1 MKNNKGLTLIELL
14 AVLAIIALLAL
25 IIYPLISSVIKD
37 SAQDTENATR
47 SSVQEAAKMYLTD
60 QLEFNDVSSATVSF
74 NDLISGGYLT
84 IDESKYNLQTSKVK
98 ITKDG
103 NSYSFTIVLCPSDSN
118 TCRKY
123 VQGQDD
129 YCIIGQSGCDPID

>member
-37 SAQDTENATR
+37 SAQDTENATK

-84 IDESKYNLQTSKVK
+84 MDDKTYDLDSSTVV

-103 NSYSFTIVLCPSDSN
+103 NSYNYTINLVKKDA
-118 TCRKY
+118 
-123 VQGQDD
+123 
-129 YCIIGQSGCDPID
+129 

>member
-14 AVLAIIALLAL
+14 AVLAVIALLAL

-37 SAQDTENATR
+37 STTDTENATKN
-47 SSVQEAAKMYLTD
+47 SIQESAKMYLTD
-60 QLEFNDVSSATVSF
+60 QLELTDVTSATVTL

-84 IDESKYNLQTSKVK
+84 MDDNKYDLQTSKVK